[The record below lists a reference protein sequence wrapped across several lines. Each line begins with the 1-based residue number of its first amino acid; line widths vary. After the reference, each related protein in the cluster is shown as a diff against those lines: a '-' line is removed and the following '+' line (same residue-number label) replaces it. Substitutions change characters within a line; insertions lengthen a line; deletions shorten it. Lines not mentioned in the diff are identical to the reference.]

1 MEVVQE
7 KVMLILIIYLMIKN
21 YYKVNTIRMKIKMK
35 IKMIHSCKKKA
46 KKIPKINRV
55 K

>member
-35 IKMIHSCKKKA
+35 IKMIQLILIQK
-46 KKIPKINRV
+46 
-55 K
+55 